1 MEEDIALKQKR
12 ANVELE
18 RTEFSSSRFFN
29 QQSQQSPS
37 AASSKGRR
45 RVSSEWSGKENEPIV
60 VDSDEERVVQEDT
73 VIDLVEQEEGYLSPS
88 SSRSGN
94 VTPELSSQIYP
105 RIKACAA
112 GASNDEPQPSDALSS
127 PVHTRILFPPRR
139 FGLLTQNIP
148 TQELDGTTEERGVRV
163 LVRRSTEPPD
173 AEDDER
179 KACLGPDLR
188 MNFNDDD
195 VEKQS
200 ACSEIS
206 AWEEDQD
213 LGEFIQSPSA
223 SLTPPAPTQIAQQ
236 RTHSYDDILLQ
247 DEEME
252 NAKKASC
259 EKVALG
265 WRQRFSY
272 GNSSKPVLHAT
283 PKVSLLVS
291 LPFIILI
298 SLFRGSFHNQ
308 GRSRPLF
315 LRNAGYHRKNP
326 HEHLSSPESLIR
338 FHRLKC
344 GRA

>member
-12 ANVELE
+12 ANADLE

-29 QQSQQSPS
+29 QQPQQSPS

-45 RVSSEWSGKENEPIV
+45 RISSEWTGKENEPIV

-73 VIDLVEQEEGYLSPS
+73 VIDLVEQEDGYLSPS
-88 SSRSGN
+88 PSHSGN
-94 VTPELSSQIYP
+94 VTPELSSPIYP
-105 RIKACAA
+105 RIKASAA

-139 FGLLTQNIP
+139 FGPFTQNVP

-163 LVRRSTEPPD
+163 LVRRSTEPPE
-173 AEDDER
+173 AEENER
-179 KACLGPDLR
+179 KAFLGPDLR

-195 VEKQS
+195 VDKQS

-213 LGEFIQSPSA
+213 SGEFTQSPSA

-236 RTHSYDDILLQ
+236 RPHSYDDILLQ
-247 DEEME
+247 EEDME
-252 NAKKASC
+252 IAKKASC
-259 EKVALG
+259 ERVALG

-272 GNSSKPVLHAT
+272 GNSSTPGSHAT

-291 LPFIILI
+291 FRFNRYLQPFLEKASTIKVVLDLYFSETPAITARTNI
-298 SLFRGSFHNQ
+298 FQ
-308 GRSRPLF
+308 VP
-315 LRNAGYHRKNP
+315 KV
-326 HEHLSSPESLIR
+326 
-338 FHRLKC
+338 
-344 GRA
+344 